1 MAVSSGGA
9 RSAWHAGLAW
19 EAGVSFVALEPYVE
33 VDLAGLALGSRLAHE
48 TRRTLWTRRSFQ
60 TIPAGQASVTLG
72 PWLSW
77 ETYFSRGSLWPWGP
91 TKLCCVTNEATVSFL
106 TFFSNFARQPRLPR
120 SSGRTLVSWRP
131 GLAFHESICV
141 AWLPGGPGRA
151 GGAGKP
157 VPSTWSRQRRA
168 RQARFTLLSSVARE
182 ARGTNQPW
190 SWEAWRAWLAWYSW
204 ETFGT
209 CLPFRPW
216 TPWVPGLSF
225 LAQGSCANNSSRWP
239 GRTCFTFLSL

>member
-19 EAGVSFVALEPYVE
+19 EAGVSFVALEPDVE
-33 VDLAGLALGSRLAHE
+33 VDLAGLPLGARLAHE
-48 TRRTLWTRRSFQ
+48 PWRALRTRHSFQ
-60 TIPAGQASVTLG
+60 TIPAGQASVTFG

-77 ETYFSRGSLWPWGP
+77 ETYFSGGSLWPWGP
-91 TKLCCVTNEATVSFL
+91 TKLCSVTDEATVSFL
-106 TFFSNFARQPRLPR
+106 TFFSNFACQPRLPWN
-120 SSGRTLVSWRP
+120 SGGTLVTWWP
-131 GLAFHESICV
+131 GLAFHKSICV
-141 AWLPGGPGRA
+141 ARLPGGPGGA

-157 VPSTWSRQRRA
+157 VPSTGSRQRHA
-168 RQARFTLLSSVARE
+168 RQARFTLLSPVAGE
-182 ARGTNQPW
+182 AGGTDQPR
-190 SWEAWRAWLAWYSW
+190 SREAWRAWLAWYSW

-225 LAQGSCANNSSRWP
+225 LPQGSRADNSSRQP